1 MKIKITESQAKRL
14 KLINEN
20 YDEISRFEEF
30 CETKVKLVDKY
41 YVRVSFITIAE
52 ILNKE
57 VNFEVINE
65 ELNAIERE
73 ISQASEIANDYVESL
88 SEELF
93 YRVRNAE
100 HKVMDKLTSLQLITM
115 DLETLQSTINKHNLS
130 KPFKDVKVR

>member
-1 MKIKITESQAKRL
+1 MKIKLTESQAKRL

>member
-1 MKIKITESQAKRL
+1 MKIKITEGQAKRL

-100 HKVMDKLTSLQLITM
+100 HKVMDKLTSLQLVTM